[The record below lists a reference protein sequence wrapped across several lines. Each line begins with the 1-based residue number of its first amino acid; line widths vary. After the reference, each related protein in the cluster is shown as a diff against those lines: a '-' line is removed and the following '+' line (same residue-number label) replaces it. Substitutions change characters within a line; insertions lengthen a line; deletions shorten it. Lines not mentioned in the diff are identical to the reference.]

1 MKYCLLLLLTL
12 TGAYAMFGS
21 DKDFITSAADGGK
34 LEVELGQKA
43 QEKAASGEVK
53 KLAAMIVQDHTRA
66 NAELATLAST
76 KGVTLDSNLSMKSR
90 AKVAKMSLHSG
101 DGFDKAY
108 IAAMVDD
115 HKEDI
120 LAFQQASVSAQDPA
134 VRKFAEKMLPTLR
147 NHLEKAVALQR
158 EYASAGR

>member
-12 TGAYAMFGS
+12 TGAHAMFET

-34 LEVELGQKA
+34 LEVELGRKA
-43 QEKAASGEVK
+43 QEKAASAEVR
-53 KLAAMIVQDHTRA
+53 KLAAMIVQDHVRA
-66 NAELATLAST
+66 NTELATLAST
-76 KGVTLDSNLSMKSR
+76 KGVTLDSSLSMKSR
-90 AKVAKMSLHSG
+90 AKVAKLSMHSG

-120 LAFQQASVSAQDPA
+120 LAFQQASTSAQDPA
-134 VRKFAEKMLPTLR
+134 VRKFAERMLPTLR
-147 NHLEKAVALQR
+147 NHLEKAIALQR
-158 EYASAGR
+158 EYASVGH